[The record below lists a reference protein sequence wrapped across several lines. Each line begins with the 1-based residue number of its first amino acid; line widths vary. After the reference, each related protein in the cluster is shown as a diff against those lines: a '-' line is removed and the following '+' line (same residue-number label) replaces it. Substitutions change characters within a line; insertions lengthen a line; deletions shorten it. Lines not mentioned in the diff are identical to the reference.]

1 LRLHIYKN
9 YACPWIF
16 REITALLLCKKK
28 YSKWHSEK
36 ALIQSDQIKLI
47 LNSHLE
53 FHFININFFGMPYAL
68 LRAMGINCY
77 YKLTAN
83 NFSKGLS
90 K

>member
-1 LRLHIYKN
+1 MHAHGFLERLLRFYCAKKN
-9 YACPWIF
+9 I
-16 REITALLLCKKK
+16 RNGIRK
-28 YSKWHSEK
+28 K